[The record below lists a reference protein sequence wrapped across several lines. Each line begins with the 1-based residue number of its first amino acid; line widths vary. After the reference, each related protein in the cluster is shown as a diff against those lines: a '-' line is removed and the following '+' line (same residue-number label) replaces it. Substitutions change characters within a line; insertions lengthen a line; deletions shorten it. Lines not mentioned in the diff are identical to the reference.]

1 MYTAMSMEVHRLYV
15 KQKIKGIFAL
25 VSLFIPEVTNPKMF
39 SVLVIQI
46 EKHLCLQD
54 RQKCL
59 LKGQRCKL
67 IG

>member
-1 MYTAMSMEVHRLYV
+1 MYTAMSMEVHGLYV

-25 VSLFIPEVTNPKMF
+25 VTLFIPEVTNPKTF
-39 SVLVIQI
+39 VIQI

-59 LKGQRCKL
+59 LKGQCCKL